1 MRTVK
6 ISERIE
12 RAVQQRLFLVDVS
25 APTTCPDNGGLL
37 VKLRVLGST
46 GKYRILMSALY
57 LKSSYTLADVLLW
70 CIHRV
75 NACILF
81 LYVDS

>member
-57 LKSSYTLADVLLW
+57 LKK
-70 CIHRV
+70 
-75 NACILF
+75 F
-81 LYVDS
+81 LYPGRCIALVYTSC

>member
-46 GKYRILMSALY
+46 GKYRILM
-57 LKSSYTLADVLLW
+57 
-70 CIHRV
+70 
-75 NACILF
+75 
-81 LYVDS
+81 

>member
-1 MRTVK
+1 MFAFKYDMRTVK

-46 GKYRILMSALY
+46 GKYCILM
-57 LKSSYTLADVLLW
+57 
-70 CIHRV
+70 
-75 NACILF
+75 
-81 LYVDS
+81 

>member
-1 MRTVK
+1 MCSHPFLMFLLQIYMRTVK

-46 GKYRILMSALY
+46 GKYRMLM
-57 LKSSYTLADVLLW
+57 
-70 CIHRV
+70 
-75 NACILF
+75 
-81 LYVDS
+81 